1 MYPCLQTFTREL
13 LVKTHDVPVDS
24 LEKTNDVFAAGLD
37 VEYVD
42 PHGFKNAVPFVI
54 LYGEFLVESIL
65 FPFESIGFPF
75 ISTPD
80 G

>member
-1 MYPCLQTFTREL
+1 
-13 LVKTHDVPVDS
+13 LVKTHDVPVES
-24 LEKTNDVFAAGLD
+24 LENTNDVFTAGLD

-65 FPFESIGFPF
+65 FPFVLTGFPLGSF
-75 ISTPD
+75 PD